1 MKITGWKRYTLLGSA
16 ISIQLVISLLMLP
29 IDHIERAIGQV
40 EEATTIFDVD
50 FGNLTT
56 IVWEWK

>member
-1 MKITGWKRYTLLGSA
+1 
-16 ISIQLVISLLMLP
+16 MLP
-29 IDHIERAIGQV
+29 IDHIEKAIGQV
-40 EEATTIFDVD
+40 EEATTILDVD